1 MKLSWTSYIGLILGH
16 LIFRPALRSEICFVR
31 GTKFKRSSN
40 LCLLWS
46 GVCRCNDQNP
56 LHCKEKTTIKL
67 FSLRQEIGRM
77 QKILSLVRE
86 TLTDLKLAIEGTII
100 MSENLKSSLD
110 SMYDAR

>member
-1 MKLSWTSYIGLILGH
+1 MLKI
-16 LIFRPALRSEICFVR
+16 PLR
-31 GTKFKRSSN
+31 
-40 LCLLWS
+40 
-46 GVCRCNDQNP
+46 
-56 LHCKEKTTIKL
+56 CKEKTIYYSLASIKL

>member
-1 MKLSWTSYIGLILGH
+1 MQCLKFRYI
-16 LIFRPALRSEICFVR
+16 A
-31 GTKFKRSSN
+31 KKRRFIIVWHPSN
-40 LCLLWS
+40 F
-46 GVCRCNDQNP
+46 
-56 LHCKEKTTIKL
+56 

>member
-1 MKLSWTSYIGLILGH
+1 MLRICRHLKFLVEKRRAINFLLDNILKPFH
-16 LIFRPALRSEICFVR
+16 
-31 GTKFKRSSN
+31 
-40 LCLLWS
+40 
-46 GVCRCNDQNP
+46 
-56 LHCKEKTTIKL
+56 L

>member
-1 MKLSWTSYIGLILGH
+1 MLKISFIAKKRRLISL
-16 LIFRPALRSEICFVR
+16 A
-31 GTKFKRSSN
+31 
-40 LCLLWS
+40 
-46 GVCRCNDQNP
+46 
-56 LHCKEKTTIKL
+56 TITL